1 MSDTFRESVLKKL
14 NNGDFD
20 CTKEFTVSM
29 FSGKHKLMI
38 LWILINDGKQ
48 NFASFMNK
56 LNGVSKKVLSN
67 QLKELI
73 DDGILFKTETIINNS
88 RHTSYDLTEIGL
100 TLVPIISLLNDWGTK
115 RLADV
120 DVHQSF
126 NKA

>member
-88 RHTSYDLTEIGL
+88 RHTNYDLTEIGL
-100 TLVPIISLLNDWGTK
+100 TLVPIINLLNDWGTK

>member
-100 TLVPIISLLNDWGTK
+100 TLVPIINLLNDWGTK